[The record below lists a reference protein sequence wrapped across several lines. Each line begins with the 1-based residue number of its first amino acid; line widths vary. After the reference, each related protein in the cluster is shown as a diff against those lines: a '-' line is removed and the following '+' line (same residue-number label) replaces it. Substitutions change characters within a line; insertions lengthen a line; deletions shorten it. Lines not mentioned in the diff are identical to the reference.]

1 MASGCWCLTRTPH
14 FQSMNGVLGGGQQDR
29 WPGQDIDNMT
39 TDHEVCSLSPAVA
52 ELRLARRNSIMALL
66 SHLDAF
72 CNWLRTRVR
81 AHVSIGRPDK
91 ALTGIY
97 VLPWYAVPN
106 LQKRNMPRM
115 PGLEETV
122 GDFEAQTFDI
132 HFLLW
137 RRLPT
142 LLKRSRAW
150 KPHNRRSMIILS

>member
-1 MASGCWCLTRTPH
+1 
-14 FQSMNGVLGGGQQDR
+14 
-29 WPGQDIDNMT
+29 
-39 TDHEVCSLSPAVA
+39 
-52 ELRLARRNSIMALL
+52 MALL

-97 VLPWYAVPN
+97 VWPWYAVPN

-122 GDFEAQTFDI
+122 GGLEAQTFDI
-132 HFLLW
+132 HFLLLATPADTVEALASLEAAGAQLKVIPEQVPNGDLAAIFTAA
-137 RRLPT
+137 RLELT
-142 LLKRSRAW
+142 ICLAYVLR
-150 KPHNRRSMIILS
+150 

>member
-1 MASGCWCLTRTPH
+1 
-14 FQSMNGVLGGGQQDR
+14 
-29 WPGQDIDNMT
+29 
-39 TDHEVCSLSPAVA
+39 
-52 ELRLARRNSIMALL
+52 MALL

-132 HFLLW
+132 HFLLLATPADTVEAFASLEAAQQAIHDNPILILNAAGAQLKVIAEQVPNGDLAAIFTAA
-137 RRLPT
+137 RLE
-142 LLKRSRAW
+142 LL
-150 KPHNRRSMIILS
+150 

>member
-1 MASGCWCLTRTPH
+1 
-14 FQSMNGVLGGGQQDR
+14 
-29 WPGQDIDNMT
+29 
-39 TDHEVCSLSPAVA
+39 
-52 ELRLARRNSIMALL
+52 MALL

-115 PGLEETV
+115 PDLEETV
-122 GDFEAQTFDI
+122 GGLEAQTFDI
-132 HFLLW
+132 HFLLLATPADTVEGLASLEAAQQAIHDNPILILNAAGAQLKVIAEQVPNGDLAAIFTAA
-137 RRLPT
+137 RLELT
-142 LLKRSRAW
+142 ICLAYVLR
-150 KPHNRRSMIILS
+150 